1 MYLLPQH
8 LLRGTYQVLIGKHIG
23 LRRKPKDG
31 FPKKSEVEAHRKKS
45 NMLRLVCVLPQ
56 VYEASDTMLKVYSF
70 CEKEGICF
78 DIRLYDSWKYQA
90 DSKYIEKLPAV
101 HAYSGITRLDTLHE
115 GDYLLGRIKHLLDKI
130 RAKPRPS
137 FLTRLKSFLRG
148 KKKV

>member
-1 MYLLPQH
+1 
-8 LLRGTYQVLIGKHIG
+8 
-23 LRRKPKDG
+23 
-31 FPKKSEVEAHRKKS
+31 
-45 NMLRLVCVLPQ
+45 MLRLVCVLPQ

-101 HAYSGITRLDTLHE
+101 HVYSGITRLDTLHE
-115 GDYLLGRIKHLLDKI
+115 GDYLFARIKDLLEKI

-148 KKKV
+148 KKRV